1 MLRAI
6 IVDLETT
13 GLKPSE
19 DSIIEVGLIDFL
31 IPPDDK
37 PVIRGMFSGLQDP
50 GVSLSAEIS
59 GITGLTDEAL
69 SGEAIDWE
77 MVKGYLNRADILIA
91 HNAEFDRSFLSVV
104 PALRDIR
111 KPWACSVRHIDWR
124 EKKFASSKLQYL
136 AADHGFVNP
145 FAHRALFDCATTFRL
160 VSPHLQEMLKN
171 CRDAEFEVFA
181 VGSPF
186 DSKDVLKS
194 AGYRWDSERRVW
206 RKRVMAHRIQVERDF
221 LAKDVYQGT
230 SRHVEEEYYFNPR
243 D

>member
-1 MLRAI
+1 MLRAV

-13 GLKPSE
+13 GLNPSE
-19 DSIIEVGLIDFL
+19 DSIIEVGLIDVL
-31 IPPDDK
+31 VSTDK
-37 PVIRGMFSGLQDP
+37 KPIIGGMYSGLQDP
-50 GVSLSAEIS
+50 GEPLSAEIS
-59 GITGLTDEAL
+59 EITGLTDDVL
-69 SGEAIDWE
+69 SGEKIDWDI
-77 MVKGYLNRADILIA
+77 VKGYLHRADVLIA
-91 HNAEFDRSFLSVV
+91 HNAEFDRGFLSVV

-160 VSPHLQEMLKN
+160 VTPHLQELLKN
-171 CRDAEFEVFA
+171 SRDAEFEVFA

-186 DSKDVLKS
+186 ESKDVLKS

-221 LAKDVYQGT
+221 LAKDVYRGP